1 MSEPEFTDLSG
12 KVLAIWLIGRGSE
25 CTNVVQNARFQLKG
39 DRWFLVGEVVENPSM
54 SLPFAGLTNAI
65 AWDQVAE
72 YVAVPSVDE
81 LYRRIG
87 VKQRG
92 QGWFGR

>member
-1 MSEPEFTDLSG
+1 MSETELPELSG

-25 CTNVVQNARFQLKG
+25 CSNVIQNARFELQG
-39 DRWFLVGEVVENPSM
+39 DRWFLVGEVVENPSRP
-54 SLPFAGLTNAI
+54 LPFAGLNNAI

-72 YVAVPSVDE
+72 YVAVPTVDE
-81 LYRRIG
+81 LYGRLG

-92 QGWFGR
+92 HGWFGR